1 MVSRLRARM
10 AWARWRLRYWVLD
23 KYHDQLR
30 LPAFAVATMVL
41 VGLLLWA
48 VLSVHTQT
56 VVDGVPVTQAV
67 FNIWIQLAIMVVSAL
82 ISYAMRPKVEGPKPQ
97 ESSIPQVQ
105 DGKSIVRIYG
115 TVWVDDSIILAWST
129 KIPPEPIKKKG
140 GKK

>member
-1 MVSRLRARM
+1 MVSRLRARI
-10 AWARWRLRYWVLD
+10 AWAGWVLRYWLLD
-23 KYHDQLR
+23 KHHERLR
-30 LPAFAVATMVL
+30 LPAFALANLVL
-41 VGLLLWA
+41 TIA
-48 VLSVHTQT
+48 VLSGVLSLHDQA
-56 VVDGVPVTQAV
+56 VDGVPVAKAV
-67 FNIWIQLAIMVVSAL
+67 VNIWIQLAIMVISAL

-97 ESSIPQVQ
+97 ESTIPQVQ